1 MGLSLIKRY
10 SLVALSVVGSAILL
24 ISCDKTT
31 SASEPSLDAMLSE
44 YSENISMIRS
54 ENGRRSLIFQS
65 PLVEGYTLGS
75 NPYREFRR
83 GIRVT
88 TFNDDSLSTI
98 NVILD
103 ANYAIYYENRQL
115 WEARG
120 DVVVRKSDGK
130 TLYTQQLFWNLVTKR
145 VYSNVDSKVVENGGR
160 DVAYGE
166 GFETDETFKDV
177 HWRKLRSMMTVNVS
191 SLSDKDS
198 SDSTRRVS
206 TIYDEP
212 IQVERPPVGKVGTEP
227 GTASD
232 VKRER
237 SAERTSS
244 IREKAV
250 ASPEKGRN
258 ANPRL
263 GLQSGRDRQSGRED
277 REDREGREGR
287 ASMQLRQ
294 NSLKMAPKDS
304 VRTQTLIRSGE

>member
-1 MGLSLIKRY
+1 MGLLLIKR
-10 SLVALSVVGSAILL
+10 SALVALSVVGSAILL
-24 ISCDKTT
+24 ISCDKTST
-31 SASEPSLDAMLSE
+31 STDPSLDAMLSE

-54 ENGRRSLIFQS
+54 ENGRRSLIFES
-65 PLVEGYTLGS
+65 PLVEGYTLGN

-88 TFNDDSLSTI
+88 TFNDDSLSTV

-191 SLSDKDS
+191 SLSERE
-198 SDSTRRVS
+198 SDSTRHVS
-206 TIYDEP
+206 TIHDEP
-212 IQVERPPVGKVGTEP
+212 VDVVREPVGKVGAKP

-232 VKRER
+232 VKKNQ
-237 SAERTSS
+237 SGKTTSS
-244 IREKAV
+244 KRESAV
-250 ASPEKGRN
+250 MRPDNSRTPAMRHSMEPAPN
-258 ANPRL
+258 RL
-263 GLQSGRDRQSGRED
+263 GTRDRGAMPPRQNNMKLARRDSLQNFTLQSR
-277 REDREGREGR
+277 
-287 ASMQLRQ
+287 
-294 NSLKMAPKDS
+294 
-304 VRTQTLIRSGE
+304 GE